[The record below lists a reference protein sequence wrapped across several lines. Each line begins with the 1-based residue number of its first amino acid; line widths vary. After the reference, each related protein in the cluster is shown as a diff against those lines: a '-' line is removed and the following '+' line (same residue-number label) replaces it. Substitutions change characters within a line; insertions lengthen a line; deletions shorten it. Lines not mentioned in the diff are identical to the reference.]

1 MRKAGLGIG
10 FYYPWDDKEHPDC
23 RWFSGHPDRYI
34 PGFIEKYPER
44 WANFVKF
51 EKDQLK
57 ELMTQYGT
65 IDYFWFDGSYQDG
78 GRPED
83 ALPILKMM
91 RELQPDIILN
101 NRGTMNMADVAET
114 PESCIPRTVT
124 TGYWETCMGLPGKG
138 GWVVPRQSNI
148 NKEWMTIGDGWFD
161 YQGPNMEY
169 KSIKEL
175 IQSLCTVASKGGN
188 LLLGVGPLPDGTIPE
203 PQVELLEQM
212 GKWLRVNGMA
222 IYGTT
227 RSPLKSIPEWG
238 VITRK
243 GQKIYLLVFDWPER
257 TGILSLNIKNN
268 IKTAKLLATGEFLP
282 ISRINSETIE
292 IQLPEE
298 PAAWEPHIHAVK
310 KAPNEYTS
318 VVELEVEG
326 EIQP

>member
-1 MRKAGLGIG
+1 
-10 FYYPWDDKEHPDC
+10 
-23 RWFSGHPDRYI
+23 
-34 PGFIEKYPER
+34 
-44 WANFVKF
+44 
-51 EKDQLK
+51 
-57 ELMTQYGT
+57 
-65 IDYFWFDGSYQDG
+65 
-78 GRPED
+78 
-83 ALPILKMM
+83 
-91 RELQPDIILN
+91 
-101 NRGTMNMADVAET
+101 
-114 PESCIPRTVT
+114 
-124 TGYWETCMGLPGKG
+124 
-138 GWVVPRQSNI
+138 
-148 NKEWMTIGDGWFD
+148 
-161 YQGPNMEY
+161 
-169 KSIKEL
+169 
-175 IQSLCTVASKGGN
+175 
-188 LLLGVGPLPDGTIPE
+188 
-203 PQVELLEQM
+203 M